1 MTRSHIGSRE
11 MPESSREYEQS
22 AEGMSRPVA
31 KCSTPPIM
39 LLDASAMLTY
49 EAHQELMRVDN
60 AVLHI
65 FMNELDR
72 RLICRQP
79 QFTLRNLA
87 RANQA
92 ISLLKDMLDD
102 GVKP

>member
-1 MTRSHIGSRE
+1 MTS
-11 MPESSREYEQS
+11 
-22 AEGMSRPVA
+22 
-31 KCSTPPIM
+31 STPPIM

-49 EAHQELMRVDN
+49 DAHQKLMRVDN

-65 FMNELDR
+65 FMNELER

-79 QFTLRNLA
+79 QLTLRNLA

-92 ISLLKDMLDD
+92 ISWLKDMLEHDT
-102 GVKP
+102 KQ